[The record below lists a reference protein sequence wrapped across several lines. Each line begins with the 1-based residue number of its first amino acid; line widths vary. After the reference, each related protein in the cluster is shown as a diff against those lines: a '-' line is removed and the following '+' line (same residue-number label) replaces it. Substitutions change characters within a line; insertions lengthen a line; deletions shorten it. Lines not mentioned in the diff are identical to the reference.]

1 MVNFVYLKYHAYS
14 FFGIEESRWVNLSK
28 YINLQ
33 CNDIITAAFH
43 NIPKIYQNVPELKNV
58 QSVNPHLNSDWMID
72 ALRNI
77 DLHYLTSLVYY
88 CDNDGLDDKYFSD
101 LVFKGDSN
109 SHKILKDLKLSDI
122 FGIDIPK
129 IKEKNASKMNLFLLI
144 APYYSPSPI
153 NNLLLINYDY
163 LNLKAIKFNKTKHSS
178 LISSSFKDTRYNV
191 NNNQLEYFHSETIT
205 SDIATVI
212 NLSSN
217 KIDSIEASTFDKF
230 KTLRGLY
237 LNGNRLE
244 TLSLDLSCLASLQE
258 LNLSNNGLK
267 TIEFRGNSGGIL
279 AKLSLQNNFID
290 DTEKLCAQIKNLTN
304 LQELYLHENKL
315 KSIKAIKLQK
325 AFLISLEVFHLY
337 GNHFSESDLKEL
349 EDIFSW
355 KDKKEK
361 MGAKKLQNIRVQF
374 TGGDKITD
382 ERFNEIQ
389 ASIHRNE
396 KFIISRISSNL
407 KGITIYF
414 LCYFLSKS
422 K

>member
-178 LISSSFKDTRYNV
+178 ISSSFKDTRYNV

-244 TLSLDLSCLASLQE
+244 TLSLDLSCLASLEE

-267 TIEFRGNSGGIL
+267 TIEFRGNSGGAL

-290 DTEKLCAQIKNLTN
+290 DAGKL
-304 LQELYLHENKL
+304 
-315 KSIKAIKLQK
+315 
-325 AFLISLEVFHLY
+325 
-337 GNHFSESDLKEL
+337 
-349 EDIFSW
+349 
-355 KDKKEK
+355 
-361 MGAKKLQNIRVQF
+361 
-374 TGGDKITD
+374 
-382 ERFNEIQ
+382 
-389 ASIHRNE
+389 
-396 KFIISRISSNL
+396 
-407 KGITIYF
+407 
-414 LCYFLSKS
+414 
-422 K
+422 